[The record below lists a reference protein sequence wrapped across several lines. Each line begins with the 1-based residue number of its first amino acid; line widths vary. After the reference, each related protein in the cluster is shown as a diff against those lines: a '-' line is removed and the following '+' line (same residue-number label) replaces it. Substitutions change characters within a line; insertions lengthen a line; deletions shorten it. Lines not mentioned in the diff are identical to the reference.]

1 MLDAPMDFT
10 TEDQVY
16 WSGNS
21 EEAYL
26 EAIEELEEFL
36 QKLDETHGTR
46 SPAAPEAKPDVP
58 PTAHEEDRR
67 NESVQNE
74 VMDLLTHNDYLRMF
88 EHPRDTFSAELTSTH
103 VKALDLPPGNDPTI
117 EDVVQVSGNSKEV
130 SRYSYLQTVEE
141 IKAFL
146 REANETRKARTPAA
160 PEPEFCVPPTAR
172 EADDQKESMQRQ
184 KPTTEDLVQLS
195 GTSKEASMTSFFV
208 TLEDIEEFLHEINE
222 IHEAK
227 TPPAPES
234 EVCAPLTAHY
244 EDSQME
250 SMKNQVTSFDDRN
263 PTGASQLMDV
273 TDTPMTFITD
283 CQVTVVNA
291 NKRTISNEG
300 SKVKTLNDDQS
311 LCGGQM
317 TISGDQ
323 TLYGGQMKSPTVCQN
338 LNGTQMTFT
347 ADKTIYGNQMKTID
361 EDQILSV
368 GQMNFSGD
376 QTLYGGQMKT
386 VNDDTLH
393 GVHITPQSLS
403 SLSYPRILY
412 VASSHLIQGQ
422 PVEMQKWNP
431 KIQRCPLQK
440 RPDILRPYICTYKNC
455 GKAYAKSSHL
465 RIHER
470 VHTGEKPYKCNVNG
484 CTWAFSRSDE
494 LNRHKKRHTRERPY
508 LCTIC
513 DKAFARSD
521 HLKQHQR
528 VHR

>member
-1 MLDAPMDFT
+1 
-10 TEDQVY
+10 
-16 WSGNS
+16 
-21 EEAYL
+21 
-26 EAIEELEEFL
+26 
-36 QKLDETHGTR
+36 
-46 SPAAPEAKPDVP
+46 
-58 PTAHEEDRR
+58 
-67 NESVQNE
+67 
-74 VMDLLTHNDYLRMF
+74 
-88 EHPRDTFSAELTSTH
+88 
-103 VKALDLPPGNDPTI
+103 
-117 EDVVQVSGNSKEV
+117 
-130 SRYSYLQTVEE
+130 
-141 IKAFL
+141 
-146 REANETRKARTPAA
+146 
-160 PEPEFCVPPTAR
+160 
-172 EADDQKESMQRQ
+172 
-184 KPTTEDLVQLS
+184 
-195 GTSKEASMTSFFV
+195 
-208 TLEDIEEFLHEINE
+208 
-222 IHEAK
+222 
-227 TPPAPES
+227 
-234 EVCAPLTAHY
+234 
-244 EDSQME
+244 
-250 SMKNQVTSFDDRN
+250 
-263 PTGASQLMDV
+263 MDV

-291 NKRTISNEG
+291 NKRTIFNEG

-393 GVHITPQSLS
+393 GVHITPQSSS

-470 VHTGEKPYKCNVNG
+470 VHTGEYRLKDGGVRKITKGLCLYKMLG
-484 CTWAFSRSDE
+484 SFEIIATS
-494 LNRHKKRHTRERPY
+494 L
-508 LCTIC
+508 
-513 DKAFARSD
+513 
-521 HLKQHQR
+521 
-528 VHR
+528 

>member
-1 MLDAPMDFT
+1 MMDTSMDFT

-16 WSGNS
+16 WSGNR
-21 EEAYL
+21 EEASRDSYL
-26 EAIEELEEFL
+26 ETIEELEEFL
-36 QKLDETHGTR
+36 QKLDEIYGTR
-46 SPAAPEAKPDVP
+46 SPAAPEPKPCVP
-58 PTAHEEDRR
+58 PTAHEEDSQK
-67 NESVQNE
+67 ESMQNE
-74 VMDLLTHNDYLRMF
+74 
-88 EHPRDTFSAELTSTH
+88 
-103 VKALDLPPGNDPTI
+103 DPTT
-117 EDVVQVSGNSKEV
+117 EDLVQVSGNSKEV

-146 REANETRKARTPAA
+146 QEANETHKARTPAA
-160 PEPEFCVPPTAR
+160 PEPLTAR
-172 EADDQKESMQRQ
+172 EEDDQKESMQRQ

-195 GTSKEASMTSFFV
+195 GTSKEASTTSFFV

-234 EVCAPLTAHY
+234 ELCVPLTAH
-244 EDSQME
+244 DDVSQME
-250 SMKNQVTSFDDRN
+250 SVNSQVTSFDERN
-263 PTGASQLMDV
+263 PTGTSQLMDV
-273 TDTPMTFITD
+273 TDTPTTFITV

-291 NKRTISNEG
+291 NKRTIFNEG
-300 SKVKTLNDDQS
+300 SEVGTLSDDQS

-323 TLYGGQMKSPTVCQN
+323 ALYGAQMKSPTVCQN
-338 LNGTQMTFT
+338 LSGTQMTFA
-347 ADKTIYGNQMKTID
+347 ADKTICGNQMETMD
-361 EDQILSV
+361 EHQTLSV

-393 GVHITPQSLS
+393 EAHITPQSSS
-403 SLSYPRILY
+403 SLSYPRTLY

-440 RPDILRPYICTYKNC
+440 RPDILRPYICTYNC

-494 LNRHKKRHTRERPY
+494 LLRHKRRHTRERPY
-508 LCTIC
+508 RCTIC
-513 DKAFARSD
+513 NKDFARSD